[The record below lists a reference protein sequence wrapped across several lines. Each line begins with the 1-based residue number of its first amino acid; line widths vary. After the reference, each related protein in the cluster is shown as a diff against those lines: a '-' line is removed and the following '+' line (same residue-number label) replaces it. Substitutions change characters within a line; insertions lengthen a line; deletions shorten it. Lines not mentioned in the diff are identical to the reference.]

1 MTPTAQPNTTRIA
14 LCKRAWTSHIVV
26 TASAPRR
33 ALLGAL
39 LVVLLLAHGAVI
51 ASADATPAATQH
63 CPRAIGEM
71 RPPWIGRAKHITT
84 SGIPCSSLIIV
95 DQYLTK
101 ENIAPWKATV
111 KGRIVTLSYRAMWV
125 KFTLNRR
132 R

>member
-1 MTPTAQPNTTRIA
+1 M
-14 LCKRAWTSHIVV
+14 
-26 TASAPRR
+26 
-33 ALLGAL
+33 
-39 LVVLLLAHGAVI
+39 VLLFVCGTAVTN
-51 ASADATPAATQH
+51 AAAVPAATQH
-63 CPRAIGEM
+63 CPRTIGEM
-71 RPPWIGRAKHITT
+71 RPPWIGRAEHITA

-111 KGRIVTLSYRAMWV
+111 KGRIVTLTYRAMWV